1 MPELP
6 TINID
11 VITATFG
18 VFLVALGVMWGVN
31 KAIILLK
38 SH

>member
-1 MPELP
+1 MPVLP
-6 TINID
+6 TLDIEL
-11 VITATFG
+11 ITATFG

>member
-1 MPELP
+1 MPTLP

-11 VITATFG
+11 VIVATIG
-18 VFLVALGVMWGVN
+18 VFMVALGVMWGVN